1 MSEKTIEFESMTFQ
15 FEIEKDIWKLSLAK
29 SQTRVKNLSQ
39 LALITESSD
48 LFVPAVVADEEDSFV
63 FSFAIDSQKKSWDDI
78 KALGRNDKLRLL
90 RNIARF
96 RECLSTRMTFFLHPD
111 NLIFDENLI
120 PTIVYRGIRDLLPPY
135 TIDAANF
142 LHQYKCLAVAL
153 FSKKYSYDELYN
165 GSLANAK
172 DTEFERKIGEITE
185 IQALLVFLEDSYER
199 EQKTTERNMQLVPKK
214 RFRLFKQLSIMMI
227 VLSVILAVPLIY
239 FVFVKVPYQEKL
251 LAAHHDF
258 LASDYGSV
266 ISGLEKQNA
275 EKLPNYTKYILAYSY
290 INAEVLGS
298 EQKSAIM
305 KNVSLKSDS
314 SYLLYWIYNGR
325 GNLEESTD
333 LAKYMDDPVLLIYGL
348 IKQIEQVNNAPD
360 LTGSERE
367 EQVKEL
373 NEQLK
378 NYQEQY
384 NLLPTDDLT
393 NPDSEYNPDETEQ
406 SDVKEEKKTEAESAD
421 K

>member
-1 MSEKTIEFESMTFQ
+1 MSEKTIEFESMTYQ

-111 NLIFDENLI
+111 NLLFDENLI

-172 DTEFERKIGEITE
+172 DTEYERKVGEITE

-227 VLSVILAVPLIY
+227 ALSVILAVPLIY

-384 NLLPTDDLT
+384 NLLPADDLT

>member
-111 NLIFDENLI
+111 NLLFDENLI

-185 IQALLVFLEDSYER
+185 IQALLVFLEDSYEH

-227 VLSVILAVPLIY
+227 ALSVILAVPLIY

-258 LASDYGSV
+258 LASDYSSV

>member
-1 MSEKTIEFESMTFQ
+1 MSEKTIEFESMAFQ
-15 FEIEKDIWKLSLAK
+15 FEIEEDTWKLSLAK
-29 SQTRVKNLSQ
+29 SQTGVKNLSQ
-39 LALITESSD
+39 LALITENSGF
-48 LFVPAVVADEEDSFV
+48 FVPAVVADEEDSFV
-63 FSFAIDSQKKSWDDI
+63 FSFAIGSQKKSWDDI

-111 NLIFDENLI
+111 NLVFDENLI

-135 TIDAANF
+135 TIDAEKF

-185 IQALLVFLEDSYER
+185 IQALLDFLEDNYAR
-199 EQKTTERNMQLVPKK
+199 EQKTTEQNMQLVPKK

-227 VLSVILAVPLIY
+227 ALSIILVVPLIY

-251 LAAHHDF
+251 LAAHHNF
-258 LASDYGSV
+258 LATDYDGV
-266 ISGLEKQNA
+266 ISGLEKQKA
-275 EKLPNYTKYILAYSY
+275 KKLPNYTKYILAYSY

-298 EQKSAIM
+298 EQKAAIM

-348 IKQIEQVNNAPD
+348 IKQIEQVKNAPD

-406 SDVKEEKKTEAESAD
+406 SDVKEETKTKAESAD